1 MRSKLSPAFAALILH
16 AVALAAVLL
25 TVSGCEKSGDG
36 SLPKP
41 EPTVEENV
49 SLSLGSGT
57 ITKTILGEPD
67 GSSYPVYWYE
77 GDRIA
82 VNRTSSRD
90 WRKGYRRDIQRVRSQ
105 RPLWRGLS

>member
-1 MRSKLSPAFAALILH
+1 MRSKLSSAFAALILH

-57 ITKTILGEPD
+57 ITKTILGELD
-67 GSSYPVYWYE
+67 GSSYPRTTPPRE
-77 GDRIA
+77 RKA
-82 VNRTSSRD
+82 LRTSSRD
-90 WRKGYRRDIQRVRSQ
+90 RRKGYRRDIQRVWSQ

>member
-1 MRSKLSPAFAALILH
+1 MRSKLSSAFAALILH

-41 EPTVEENV
+41 EPTVEETV

-57 ITKTILGEPD
+57 ITKTILGELD

-82 VNRTSSRD
+82 VNG
-90 WRKGYRRDIQRVRSQ
+90 KRSE
-105 RPLWRGLS
+105 PLHGNMIPVVMQLI